1 MPVVIMRETRLGLL
15 ILVLWLMSACTLAP
29 TVNVPTDDIKEAGK
43 DVSAAVKG
51 GAKDFGEGVAAGGE
65 RFRVEIQT
73 AAEGV
78 SKIARSA
85 DDLVG
90 IAKDSPAAFGDAVSE
105 RVVRDEHIVR
115 TLNSIT
121 GLARSGERLVK
132 AAEQGPTLL
141 ASKITEVQAELTK
154 ADGFLTVQRDAI
166 VGELKKER
174 EAITQAISQE
184 RAAAMKDLD
193 VYTTKALHEVSVQ
206 LTPMV
211 TTVMFGGV
219 LLLLVILGLPF
230 AAGYMVGRLRRSK
243 HEASQV

>member
-1 MPVVIMRETRLGLL
+1 MAVLIMRPIGLGLTT
-15 ILVLWLMSACTLAP
+15 LVLWVMGACTLAP
-29 TVNVPTDDIKEAGK
+29 TVNVPTEDIKEAGK

-65 RFRVEIQT
+65 RFRAEIQT

-78 SKIARSA
+78 SKIARST
-85 DDLVG
+85 DDLVV

-105 RVVRDEHIVR
+105 RVVRDENIVR
-115 TLNSIT
+115 TLNSVT
-121 GLARSGERLVK
+121 SLARSGERLVK
-132 AAEQGPTLL
+132 AAEQGPALL
-141 ASKITEVQAELTK
+141 AAKITDMQAELTK

-193 VYTTKALHEVSVQ
+193 SYTTKALHELSAQ
-206 LTPMV
+206 LTPIIA
-211 TTVMFGGV
+211 TLTFGGA

-230 AAGYMVGRLRRSK
+230 AAGYIVGRLTRSK
-243 HEASQV
+243 RQPSQV